1 MEGLFRGTDMEF
13 PTAYFSPEGSLNFTV
28 FTIQNG
34 TWKIGIIP
42 SAPPFSASGTY
53 SLPTNTLTGV
63 LGRAANLRGAS
74 GSESPRCRVVMI
86 RI

>member
-42 SAPPFSASGTY
+42 SAPPFSASGT
-53 SLPTNTLTGV
+53 
-63 LGRAANLRGAS
+63 
-74 GSESPRCRVVMI
+74 
-86 RI
+86 